1 MNMNNTIDLSGIS
14 TDNVYRIRRSK
25 KNGKLISYNE
35 YGKVIIIKNW
45 KSLHAGYGK
54 VVSFENRENY
64 ILAAMKNVPYD
75 FYEEYNEKTG
85 EVEAV
90 SYEELTRILQELGF
104 AHEYKEDI
112 DKDNIFDVWANL
124 NSGVLIT
131 IETWN
136 QDGERGYNSVKC
148 YVPVSGCGF
157 GMRNSYGFSSGTSY
171 LSCFNI
177 VHSTRDFPLR
187 DCLAFNNGSMN
198 WAGSHPSLW
207 QYGERDDINYAKA
220 LAKIRKFK
228 DADIGERFNMQL
240 DDTFKQYAKN
250 GYFYEEKL

>member
-1 MNMNNTIDLSGIS
+1 MDMNDVLDLSEIS
-14 TDNVYRIRRSK
+14 TDKVYRIRRSK

-45 KSLHAGYGK
+45 KSLHVGYGK
-54 VVSFENRENY
+54 VVSFENRENC
-64 ILAAMKNVPYD
+64 ILATMKNVSYD

-85 EVEAV
+85 EVEAIP
-90 SYEELTRILQELGF
+90 YEELTRILQELGF

-136 QDGERGYNSVKC
+136 QDGERGYNSVNC
-148 YVPVSGCGF
+148 YVPANGLF
-157 GMRNSYGFSSGTSY
+157 TMRESTGFSNGSSFLT
-171 LSCFNI
+171 CFNI
-177 VHSTRDFPLR
+177 VHNTRDFPLHE
-187 DCLAFNNGSMN
+187 CLAFNNGSMN
-198 WAGSHPSLW
+198 WGGNHPALW
-207 QYGERDDINYAKA
+207 HYGEGYDINYAKV

-240 DDTFKQYAKN
+240 DEAFKQYAKN
-250 GYFYEEKL
+250 GYLVD

>member
-1 MNMNNTIDLSGIS
+1 MNMNDTIDLSGIS
-14 TDNVYRIRRSK
+14 ADNVYRIRRSK
-25 KNGKLISYNE
+25 KNGKLISHNE
-35 YGKVIIIKNW
+35 YGKIIIIKNW
-45 KSLHAGYGK
+45 KSLHVGYGK
-54 VVSFENRENY
+54 VVSFENRENC
-64 ILAAMKNVPYD
+64 ILATMKNVSYD
-75 FYEEYNEKTG
+75 FYMEYFEKTG

-90 SYEELTRILQELGF
+90 PYEELTRILQELGF

-136 QDGERGYNSVKC
+136 QDGEQGYNSVKC

-157 GMRNSYGFSSGTSY
+157 GMRNSTGFSYGTSY

-177 VHSTRDFPLR
+177 VHNTRDFPLH

-198 WAGSHPSLW
+198 WAGSNPALW
-207 QYGERDDINYAKA
+207 HYGEGHDINYAKA

-240 DDTFKQYAKN
+240 DDAFKQYAKN
-250 GYFYEEKL
+250 GYLVD

>member
-1 MNMNNTIDLSGIS
+1 M
-14 TDNVYRIRRSK
+14 
-25 KNGKLISYNE
+25 
-35 YGKVIIIKNW
+35 
-45 KSLHAGYGK
+45 
-54 VVSFENRENY
+54 VSFENRENC
-64 ILAAMKNVPYD
+64 ILATMKNVSYD

-90 SYEELTRILQELGF
+90 PYEELTRILQELGF

-124 NSGVLIT
+124 DSGVLIT

-136 QDGERGYNSVKC
+136 QDGERGYNSVNC
-148 YVPVSGCGF
+148 YVPANGLF
-157 GMRNSYGFSSGTSY
+157 TMRESTGISSGSSF
-171 LSCFNI
+171 LSRFNI
-177 VHSTRDFPLR
+177 VHNTRDFPLHE
-187 DCLAFNNGSMN
+187 CLAFNNGSMN
-198 WAGSHPSLW
+198 WGGNHPNLW
-207 QYGERDDINYAKA
+207 HYGEGHDINYAKA

-250 GYFYEEKL
+250 GYLVD

>member
-1 MNMNNTIDLSGIS
+1 MNMNDTIDLSGIS
-14 TDNVYRIRRSK
+14 ADNVYCIRRSK

-45 KSLHAGYGK
+45 KNLHVGYGK
-54 VVSFENRENY
+54 VVSFENRENC
-64 ILAAMKNVPYD
+64 ILATMKNGPYD

-90 SYEELTRILQELGF
+90 PYEELTRILQELGF

-124 NSGVLIT
+124 DSGVLIT

-136 QDGERGYNSVKC
+136 QDGERGYNSVNC
-148 YVPVSGCGF
+148 YVPVSGF
-157 GMRNSYGFSSGTSY
+157 GMRNSSGFSYGTSY

-177 VHSTRDFPLR
+177 VNNTRDFPLR

-207 QYGERDDINYAKA
+207 HYGEMDDINYAKA

-250 GYFYEEKL
+250 GYLVD

>member
-1 MNMNNTIDLSGIS
+1 MNMNNTIDLSEIS
-14 TDNVYRIRRSK
+14 ADNVYRIRRSK

-45 KSLHAGYGK
+45 KSLHVGYGK

-64 ILAAMKNVPYD
+64 ILATMKNVSYD
-75 FYEEYNEKTG
+75 FYMEYNEKTG
-85 EVEAV
+85 ELEAV
-90 SYEELTRILQELGF
+90 PYEELTRILQELGF

-124 NSGVLIT
+124 DSGVLIT

-136 QDGERGYNSVKC
+136 QDGERGYNSVNC
-148 YVPVSGCGF
+148 YVPVNGLF
-157 GMRNSYGFSSGTSY
+157 TMRESTGISSGSSF
-171 LSCFNI
+171 LSRFNI
-177 VHSTRDFPLR
+177 VHNTRDFPSHE
-187 DCLAFNNGSMN
+187 CLAFNNGSMKWGGN
-198 WAGSHPSLW
+198 HPNLW
-207 QYGERDDINYAKA
+207 HYGEGHDINYAKA

-250 GYFYEEKL
+250 GYLID